1 VLKDR
6 HRCAQVLT
14 RVADAETR
22 RLQSL
27 ARDEIMAM
35 EVPPPPG
42 LPPESGVSA
51 PAPYGANNPRGACRW
66 SWRGG

>member
-14 RVADAETR
+14 RVAHAETR

-27 ARDEIMAM
+27 AREEIMAM
-35 EVPPPPG
+35 EVLSPPPPRKR
-42 LPPESGVSA
+42 GVRA
-51 PAPYGANNPRGACRW
+51 RAVRRE
-66 SWRGG
+66 